1 MHVISSTNTFVCA
14 SKLRLRTFET
24 IVHYTAVH
32 VISDL
37 KLTIVSALGLLQC
50 IYELERNLDSCHNA
64 TFTDMS
70 VVWKFKTSH
79 FLSHCTNQMLN
90 VPGAGIWL
98 VNRLVSTNERIVSD
112 RRPNLCLA
120 SIDRK
125 TRFDVSNSLGAC
137 WFDLMDITLVNVLP
151 RVHRGEDSNPECII
165 KSIMQFTQRSVCHGA
180 KKVKLLTLKNIKRSL
195 LINSQV

>member
-1 MHVISSTNTFVCA
+1 MHVSSSTNTFVCA

-125 TRFDVSNSLGAC
+125 TRFDVSNSLETSKSTSLAHADSTS
-137 WFDLMDITLVNVLP
+137 WTLHLSMCS
-151 RVHRGEDSNPECII
+151 RV
-165 KSIMQFTQRSVCHGA
+165 FTEEKIAIQNAS
-180 KKVKLLTLKNIKRSL
+180 
-195 LINSQV
+195 